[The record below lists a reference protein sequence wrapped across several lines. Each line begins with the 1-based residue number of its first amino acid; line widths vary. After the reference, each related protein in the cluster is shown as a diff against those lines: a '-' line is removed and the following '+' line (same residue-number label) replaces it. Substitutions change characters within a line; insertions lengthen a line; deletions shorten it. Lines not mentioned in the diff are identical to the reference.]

1 MDSENIHYDEVIH
14 NKLKKCEFCGKE
26 LQPIGLDYLYA
37 NISEDSIEYERCNCS
52 KSKSY
57 WIEQDNK
64 EYEKQKRKRIQNIIN
79 TIYKQNYI
87 GRKLQDK
94 NLENFYF
101 DSSNLYVKDVVNDY
115 IDKNKDTMKSDGLI
129 IMGRSNVGKTHLAAA
144 IANKLIEND
153 KTVLID
159 RLTNLLDRIRETY
172 EDNTKSEN
180 ELIEIYSN
188 ADMLIIDDLGT
199 EKISNWALE
208 KLYTI
213 IQNRYENGLPI
224 IITTRFNKKG
234 LIQRFSYSKDS
245 ELVDAII
252 SKLYQMCFGIL
263 LKGTKKELVKSS
275 NLKY

>member
-1 MDSENIHYDEVIH
+1 MDSENTSCNDVIH
-14 NKLKKCEFCGKE
+14 NRLKKCEFCGKE
-26 LQPIGLDYLYA
+26 LQPIGLDYLYI
-37 NISEDSIEYERCNCS
+37 NISEDSIEYERCDCS
-52 KSKSY
+52 KSKEY
-57 WIEQDNK
+57 WKEIDNK
-64 EYEKQKRKRIQNIIN
+64 EYEQQKRNRIRNIIN

-87 GRKLQDK
+87 GRKLQEM

-101 DSSNLYVKDVVNDY
+101 DSSNKYVLDVVNDY
-115 IDKNKDTMKSDGLI
+115 INKNKDTMKSDSLI
-129 IMGRSNVGKTHLAAA
+129 IMGKSDVGKTHLAAA

-153 KTVLID
+153 KIVLME

-172 EDNTKSEN
+172 ENNTKSEN

-224 IITTRFNKKG
+224 IITTRFNKQG
-234 LIQRFSYSKDS
+234 LIERFSYSKDPD
-245 ELVDAII
+245 LVDAII
-252 SKLYQMCFGIL
+252 SKLYQMCFGISL
-263 LKGTKKELVKSS
+263 RGIKKELVKSPQ
-275 NLKY
+275 N

>member
-1 MDSENIHYDEVIH
+1 MDSENTSCNDVIH
-14 NKLKKCEFCGKE
+14 NRLKKCEFCGKE
-26 LQPIGLDYLYA
+26 LRPIGFDYLYV
-37 NISEDSIEYERCNCS
+37 NISADSIEYERCDCS
-52 KSKSY
+52 KSKEY
-57 WIEQDNK
+57 WKEIDNK
-64 EYEKQKRKRIQNIIN
+64 EYEQQKRNRIRDIIN

-87 GRKLQDK
+87 GRKFQEM

-101 DSSNLYVKDVVNDY
+101 DSSNKYVLDVVNDY
-115 IDKNKDTMKSDGLI
+115 INKNKDIMKSDSLI
-129 IMGRSNVGKTHLAAA
+129 IMGKSDTGKTHLAAA

-153 KTVLID
+153 KTVLME

-172 EDNTKSEN
+172 ENNTKSEN

-188 ADMLIIDDLGT
+188 VDMLIIDDLGT
-199 EKISNWALE
+199 EKISSWALE

-224 IITTRFNKKG
+224 IITTRFNKDG
-234 LIQRFSYSKDS
+234 LIERFSYSKDS
-245 ELVDAII
+245 DLVDAMI

-263 LKGTKKELVKSS
+263 LKGTKKELVKSP

>member
-1 MDSENIHYDEVIH
+1 MDSENTNCDDVIH
-14 NKLKKCEFCGKE
+14 NRFKKCGFCGKE

-52 KSKSY
+52 KSKEY
-57 WIEQDNK
+57 WKEIDNK
-64 EYEKQKRKRIQNIIN
+64 VYEQQKRKRIRDIIN

-87 GRKLQDK
+87 GRKLQEM

-101 DSSNLYVKDVVNDY
+101 DPSNKYVLDVVNDY
-115 IDKNKDTMKSDGLI
+115 INKNKDTMKPDSLI
-129 IMGRSNVGKTHLAAA
+129 IMGKSDTGKTHLAAA

-153 KTVLID
+153 KTVLME

-172 EDNTKSEN
+172 ENNTKSEN

-188 ADMLIIDDLGT
+188 VDMLIIDDLGT
-199 EKISNWALE
+199 EKISSWALE

-224 IITTRFNKKG
+224 IITTRFNKEG
-234 LIQRFSYSKDS
+234 LIERFSYSKDLD
-245 ELVDAII
+245 LVDAMI
-252 SKLYQMCFGIL
+252 SKLYQMCFGIM
-263 LKGTKKELVKSS
+263 LKGTKKELVKSP

>member
-1 MDSENIHYDEVIH
+1 MDSENTNCDEVIH
-14 NKLKKCEFCGKE
+14 NKFIKCEFCGKE
-26 LQPIGLDYLYA
+26 LQPIGFDYLYV
-37 NISEDSIEYERCNCS
+37 NISEDCIEYERCDCS
-52 KSKSY
+52 KSKDY
-57 WIEQDNK
+57 WKEIDNK
-64 EYEKQKRKRIQNIIN
+64 EYEQQKRNRIRDIIN

-87 GRKLQDK
+87 GRKLQEM

-101 DSSNLYVKDVVNDY
+101 DSSNKYVLDIVNDY
-115 IDKNKDTMKSDGLI
+115 INKNKDAMKSDSLI
-129 IMGRSNVGKTHLAAA
+129 IMGKSDTGKTHLAAA

-153 KTVLID
+153 KTVLME

-172 EDNTKSEN
+172 ENNTKSEN

-188 ADMLIIDDLGT
+188 VDMLIIDDLGT
-199 EKISNWALE
+199 EKISSWALE

-224 IITTRFNKKG
+224 IITTRFNKDG
-234 LIQRFSYSKDS
+234 LIERFSYSKDS
-245 ELVDAII
+245 DLVDAMI

-263 LKGTKKELVKSS
+263 LKGTKKELVKSP

>member
-1 MDSENIHYDEVIH
+1 MDSENIHYDEVMH

-115 IDKNKDTMKSDGLI
+115 IDKNKDVMKSDGLI
-129 IMGRSNVGKTHLAAA
+129 IMGKSNVGKTHLAAA

-252 SKLYQMCFGIL
+252 SKLYQMCFGIS

>member
-1 MDSENIHYDEVIH
+1 MDSENINCDDVIH
-14 NKLKKCEFCGKE
+14 NSLKKCGFCGKE
-26 LQPIGLDYLYA
+26 LRPIGFDYLYV
-37 NISEDSIEYERCNCS
+37 NISEDSIEYERCDCS
-52 KSKSY
+52 KSKEY
-57 WIEQDNK
+57 WQEIDNK
-64 EYEKQKRKRIQNIIN
+64 EYEQQKRNRIRDIIN

-87 GRKLQDK
+87 GRKLQEM

-101 DSSNLYVKDVVNDY
+101 DSSNKYVLDVVNDY
-115 IDKNKDTMKSDGLI
+115 INKNKDTMKPDSLI
-129 IMGRSNVGKTHLAAA
+129 IMGKSDVGKTHLAAA

-153 KTVLID
+153 KTVLME

-172 EDNTKSEN
+172 ENNTKSEN

-224 IITTRFNKKG
+224 IITTRFNKHG
-234 LIQRFSYSKDS
+234 LIERFSYSKDPD
-245 ELVDAII
+245 LVDAII
-252 SKLYQMCFGIL
+252 SKLYQMCFGIK
-263 LKGTKKELVKSS
+263 LKSMKK
-275 NLKY
+275 